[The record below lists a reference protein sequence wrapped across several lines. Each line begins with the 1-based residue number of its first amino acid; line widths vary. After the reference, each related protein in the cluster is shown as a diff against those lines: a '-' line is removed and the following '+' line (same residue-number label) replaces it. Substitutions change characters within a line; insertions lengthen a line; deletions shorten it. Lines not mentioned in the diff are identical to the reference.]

1 MVGACEDITLSFDLC
16 NRPRNAAATRAAILD
31 AASARFLAESYDQ
44 VGMRD
49 IARDVGVDPALISR
63 YFGSKEDLFASVID
77 GCGSG
82 SELMEGDRATF
93 GERIA
98 HDVIYGPR
106 TEFKMRWLLL
116 MLRSI
121 ASPKAAEIIQR
132 QSNARFI
139 EPFTEWL
146 GGEDAAIKA
155 RLAAGLIMGL
165 TVSRDISGGFNLT
178 PEQCVRLQ
186 KRLAATLQDFVDN

>member
-1 MVGACEDITLSFDLC
+1 MSFDLC

-31 AASARFLAESYDQ
+31 AANVRFLAETYDQ

-63 YFGSKEDLFASVID
+63 YFGSKEELFGAVLEDCGNGSDLMD
-77 GCGSG
+77 
-82 SELMEGDRATF
+82 GDRATF
-93 GERIA
+93 GDRVA

-106 TEFKMRWLLL
+106 KEFKLRWLLL

-132 QSNARFI
+132 QSNARFYQ
-139 EPFTEWL
+139 PFTDWV
-146 GGEDAAIKA
+146 GGEDPEIKA
-155 RLAAGLIMGL
+155 RLTAGLIMGL

-178 PEQCVRLQ
+178 PEQCDRLH
-186 KRLAATLQDFVDN
+186 KRLAGTLQDFIDS